1 MIQFFLS
8 SKVVDMTACIN
19 FIPDAQTRQQ
29 GDRCG
34 IVLLPC
40 KFNYSTATMKK
51 DKKNI
56 KEPYEPNDTPKP
68 PQVIEPNSG
77 RERENPVTEDER
89 TEASARNEKRSSPDA
104 AHSEKQHLLA
114 DDAEIDDETT
124 I

>member
-1 MIQFFLS
+1 LYKFYTGCA
-8 SKVVDMTACIN
+8 D
-19 FIPDAQTRQQ
+19 DAAR
-29 GDRCG
+29 R
-34 IVLLPC
+34 LLRHSFVAC
-40 KFNYSTATMKK
+40 KFNYSIAPMKN

-89 TEASARNEKRSSPDA
+89 TEASGRNEKRNNPDA